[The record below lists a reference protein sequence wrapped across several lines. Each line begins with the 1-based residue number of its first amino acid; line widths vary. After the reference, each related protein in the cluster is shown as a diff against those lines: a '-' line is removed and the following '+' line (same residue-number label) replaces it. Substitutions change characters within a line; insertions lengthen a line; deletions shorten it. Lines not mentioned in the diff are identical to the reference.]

1 MENQTKTVNV
11 VSVEDLKTKVSDVE
25 VVGNG
30 NLFQVL
36 SKASSKAQGWMKSTK
51 AMQLPYGCLVQVT
64 TQQGSNV
71 AEALCYV
78 PDVKIAPDHNGG
90 QKLIC
95 R

>member
-1 MENQTKTVNV
+1 MGNSKTANV
-11 VSVEDLKTKVSDVE
+11 VSAEDLKAKVSDFE
-25 VVGNG
+25 VVGDG

-36 SKASSKAQGWMKSTK
+36 SKASSKSQGWMKSTK
-51 AMQLPYGCLVQVT
+51 AMQLTYGCLVQVT

-78 PDVKIAPDHNGG
+78 PDVKIAPDTNGG
-90 QKLIC
+90 RKLVC